1 MNIQR
6 HLQVLE
12 VLSSSSSS
20 SAEGY
25 AEVASRLSPAA
36 DRPYCDRRLEIR
48 CRAKNWLCLTERE
61 ADYLFSLRTPEELAN
76 APEFLEDFAREELED
91 LRAAESYERGRL

>member
-1 MNIQR
+1 MNIER

-20 SAEGY
+20 AESY

-36 DRPYCDRRLEIR
+36 DRPYCDQRLEIR
-48 CRAKNWLCLTERE
+48 YRAKDWLRLTERE

-76 APEFLEDFAREELED
+76 APQFLEEFAREELED
-91 LRAAESYERGRL
+91 LLRAEGK